1 MRIVYCISTLAIGGA
16 EKQALLIAEQMR
28 SRGHIVL
35 VVVLFHSTT
44 LELETRLPT
53 LRLNQPRSLSG
64 FVRGVR
70 MARSF
75 LGAFGAD
82 IVHSHTYPANL
93 FARLLRLSGVSGR
106 VLNTFHNVVEGGRF
120 RRWLAR
126 WTQRWMTA
134 ATAVSE
140 AVRMRVVAQHL
151 VAANSI
157 RVIPNGIRMEDFL
170 TDPKLRREKRRELG
184 AEGRFVWIAVGRVAQ
199 AKDYPNLLRAFS
211 RVREEEQ
218 SCQLW
223 IVGGVGQDRFEAENL
238 RVAEQIKEA
247 EDARWLGAQ
256 TDVVSL
262 LNSADG
268 FVLASAWEGAPLVIA
283 EAMAMEIPVVATDV
297 GGVVEILGECGELAP
312 ARDSLAL
319 AEAMH
324 RVMHSSQQEIV
335 SRTRAGRERVE
346 SRYAMEE
353 IALLWETFYRELMER
368 QA

>member
-1 MRIVYCISTLAIGGA
+1 MRIVSCISTLAIGGA

-35 VVVLFHSTT
+35 VLVLFHSAGV
-44 LELETRLPT
+44 ELETKLPT
-53 LRLNQPRSLSG
+53 LRLNQPRSLTG

-93 FARLLRLSGVSGR
+93 FARLLCLSGASGR

-140 AVRMRVVAQHL
+140 AVRVRVIEQNL
-151 VAANSI
+151 VAANRI
-157 RVIPNGIRMEDFL
+157 RVIPNGIRMEDFQSE
-170 TDPKLRREKRRELG
+170 PKLRRETRRELG
-184 AEGRFVWIAVGRVAQ
+184 AEGRFVWIAVGRVAR

-211 RVREEEQ
+211 RVREEEKN
-218 SCQLW
+218 CQLW
-223 IVGGVGQDRFEAENL
+223 IVGGVGQDRFEAENQ
-238 RVAEQIKEA
+238 RVGEQIKEA
-247 EDARWLGAQ
+247 HDVRWLGAQ
-256 TDVVSL
+256 TDVASL
-262 LNSADG
+262 LNAADG

-283 EAMAMEIPVVATDV
+283 EAMAMAIPVVATDV

-312 ARDSLAL
+312 ARDSVAL
-319 AEAMH
+319 AGAMR
-324 RVMHSSQQEIV
+324 RVMHSSQQQIV
-335 SRTRAGRERVE
+335 SRTGAGRERAE
-346 SRYAMEE
+346 SCFAMAA
-353 IALLWETFYRELMER
+353 IASQWETLYRELMER

>member
-35 VVVLFHSTT
+35 VLVLFHSAGV
-44 LELETRLPT
+44 ELETKLPT

-64 FVRGVR
+64 FVRGAR
-70 MARSF
+70 LARSF

-93 FARLLRLSGVSGR
+93 FLSLLRISGASGR

-126 WTQRWMTA
+126 WTQRSMTA

-140 AVRMRVVAQHL
+140 AVRVRVIEQHL

-157 RVIPNGIRMEDFL
+157 RVIPNGIQMEDYQPE
-170 TDPKLRREKRRELG
+170 PKQRRAKRRELG
-184 AEGRFVWIAVGRVAQ
+184 AEGRFVWIAVGRVAR

-211 RVREEEQ
+211 RVREQEQ
-218 SCQLW
+218 NCQLW

-247 EDARWLGAQ
+247 VGVCWLGAQ
-256 TDVVSL
+256 ADVPSL
-262 LNSADG
+262 LDAADG

-283 EAMAMEIPVVATDV
+283 EAMAMRIPVVATDV
-297 GGVVEILGECGELAP
+297 GGVVEILSECGELAP
-312 ARDSLAL
+312 ARDSTAL
-319 AEAMH
+319 ADAMQ
-324 RVMHSSQQEIV
+324 RVMHSSRQEIV
-335 SRTRAGRERVE
+335 SQTRAGRERVE
-346 SRYAMEE
+346 SCFAMKE
-353 IALLWETFYRELMER
+353 IALQWETLYREMMER
-368 QA
+368 EA